1 MTLFPD
7 DSKTLHTDLYQ
18 INMMKAYWDD
28 NIHERRAVFEVF
40 FRDMPFDTGFC
51 VFAGLERI
59 IDYMENLH
67 FTDTDIAYLR
77 EETAFEEEFL
87 DYLKN
92 LRFTGT
98 IRSVVE
104 GEFVFKTEPIIQV
117 EANLAEAQL
126 IETALLNIVNFQ
138 TLIAT
143 KAARIKNVV
152 EGEPL
157 AEFGTRR
164 AQEMDAALWGT
175 RAAYIGGCDSTSN
188 IRAGK
193 IFGIPISGTM
203 AHSMVQA
210 YRDEYKAFK
219 RYAKTHK
226 DSIFL
231 VDTYD
236 TLKSGIPNAIKV
248 AQEMGDAINF
258 IGVRLDSGDMA
269 FLSKKA
275 RQMLD
280 EAGFPH
286 AKIFASSDLDETT
299 ILHLKAQKAK
309 IDAWGV
315 GTKLITAYDQPALGA
330 VYKLVAIADEKDVLQ
345 DSIKLSSNTEKVTT
359 PAKKNVYRIITNED
373 GPKAEGDYIC
383 LENESLEGVET
394 LTMFHPI
401 HTYITKE
408 VANFTAKELLVPIYE
423 KGELVYQRPS
433 LEQTRKY
440 KEENLALLWD
450 EYQRTVRP
458 EQYPVDLSVKCWK
471 NKMQNIENV
480 RKTVQKHSPVNFDIP
495 F

>member
-1 MTLFPD
+1 MIIYMRDALF
-7 DSKTLHTDLYQ
+7 L
-18 INMMKAYWDD
+18 
-28 NIHERRAVFEVF
+28 RFF

-59 IDYMENLH
+59 IDYMENLR

-77 EETAFEEEFL
+77 EETAFEEEFI

-164 AQEMDAALWGT
+164 AQEMDAALWGA

-193 IFGIPISGTM
+193 TFGIPISGTM

-210 YRDEYKAFK
+210 YRDEYNAFK
-219 RYAKTHK
+219 RYAETHK

-258 IGVRLDSGDMA
+258 IGIRLDSGDMA

-280 EAGFPH
+280 EAGFPD

-330 VYKLVAIADEKDVLQ
+330 VYKLVAIADENDVLQ

-359 PAKKNVYRIITNED
+359 PAKKKSLSHHHKRRRTKSRRRLHLLGKRVIGRRRHTNDVPPNPHLHHKRSHEFHRKRIIGSNLRKRGISISKTNFRTN
-373 GPKAEGDYIC
+373 AQI
-383 LENESLEGVET
+383 
-394 LTMFHPI
+394 
-401 HTYITKE
+401 
-408 VANFTAKELLVPIYE
+408 
-423 KGELVYQRPS
+423 QR
-433 LEQTRKY
+433 RKF
-440 KEENLALLWD
+440 NLA
-450 EYQRTVRP
+450 VG
-458 EQYPVDLSVKCWK
+458 
-471 NKMQNIENV
+471 
-480 RKTVQKHSPVNFDIP
+480 
-495 F
+495 